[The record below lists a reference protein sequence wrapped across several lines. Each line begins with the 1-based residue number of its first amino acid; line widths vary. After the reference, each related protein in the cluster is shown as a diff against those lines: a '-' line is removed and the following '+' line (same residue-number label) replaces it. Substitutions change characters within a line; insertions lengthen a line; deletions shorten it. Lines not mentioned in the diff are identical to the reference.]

1 MLTTN
6 QKGALAEAKI
16 VAAAM
21 ELGFGVARP
30 LGDERYDLIIDLRSR
45 LLRVPNGRCVAVT
58 S

>member
-21 ELGFGVARP
+21 ELEFGVARP
-30 LGDERYDLIIDLRSR
+30 LGGERYDLIIDLRSR